1 MAITNGY
8 CTLAELKA
16 ALRITDTDSD
26 TLLENEIETASR
38 RVDSHCG
45 RFFYQSAA
53 NTAVDFYPD
62 SFRHATLPAD
72 LTTIAS
78 LKTDTVGDGT
88 FATTWA
94 ASDYQLQPTDRAL
107 QGKPARSILALN
119 RTFSWNANGA
129 VSVRVTGTWGWSAIP
144 DDVRGATILLANRG
158 FARLQAALGVVG
170 SAETIVQVRALDPD
184 VCDDLRPYVLWGMA

>member
-1 MAITNGY
+1 MAITDGY

-16 ALRITDTDSD
+16 VLRITDVTSD
-26 TLLENEIETASR
+26 ALLENEIETASR

-45 RFFYQSAA
+45 RFFFQVAA
-53 NTAVDFYPD
+53 TAIDFYPD
-62 SFRHATLPAD
+62 TMYRATLPAD
-72 LTTIAS
+72 LATITS
-78 LKTDTVGDGT
+78 LKTDSAGDGT

-107 QGKPARSILALN
+107 QGRPARSIQALA

-129 VSVRVTGTWGWSAIP
+129 ASIRVTGTWGWSSVP

-158 FARLQAALGVVG
+158 FARHQAALGVVG
-170 SAETIVQVRALDPD
+170 SDETIIQVRASDPD
-184 VCDDLRPYVLWGMA
+184 VYDDLRAYVLMGVA